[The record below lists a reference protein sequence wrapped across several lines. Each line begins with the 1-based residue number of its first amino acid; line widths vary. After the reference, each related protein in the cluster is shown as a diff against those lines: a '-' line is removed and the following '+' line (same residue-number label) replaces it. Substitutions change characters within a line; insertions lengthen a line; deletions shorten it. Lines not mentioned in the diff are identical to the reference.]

1 MQVEIVG
8 RGIEVTDAI
17 RQHATEKTEKLT
29 KYFDGVKQITVTLI
43 REDHGN
49 HAQFN
54 VELII
59 DVVHHDDFIANAK
72 GDDLYG
78 TIDLAVQKGSRQLT
92 DHKDKLRA
100 ANR

>member
-1 MQVEIVG
+1 MRVDVIG

-17 RQHATEKTEKLT
+17 RAHAEEKAEKLT
-29 KYFDGVKQITVTLI
+29 KYFAGVQQIGVTLM

-49 HAQFN
+49 HAQFD
-54 VELII
+54 VELIV
-59 DVVHHDDFIANAK
+59 DVVHHEDFVCHAK

-78 TIDLAVQKGSRQLT
+78 TIDIAVQKGIRLLT

-100 ANR
+100 GKR

>member
-1 MQVEIVG
+1 MRVEVVG
-8 RGIEVTDAI
+8 RGIEVTGAI
-17 RQHATEKTEKLT
+17 RRHAEEKTEKLT

-49 HAQFN
+49 HAQFD

-59 DVVHHDDFIANAK
+59 DVVHHEDFIAHAK

-92 DHKDKLRA
+92 DFKDKLRA

>member
-1 MQVEIVG
+1 MIVEIVG

-17 RQHATEKTEKLT
+17 RRHATEKAEKLT
-29 KYFDGVKQITVTLI
+29 KYFDGVKQITVTLT
-43 REDHGN
+43 REDHSN

-59 DVVHHDDFIANAK
+59 DVVHHDDFIASAK

-78 TIDLAVQKGSRQLT
+78 AIDLAVQKGSRQLT
-92 DHKDKLRA
+92 DYKDKLRA